1 MMWLQIPTGQCN
13 VMVRLV
19 LVSIEITFLVLSF
32 IMHEQDYLLTDFFY
46 IMFQEIFD
54 VSNSIKRILAYTA
67 CLLGLSMKIKSSHA

>member
-32 IMHEQDYLLTDFFY
+32 IMHEQDYLLTDFFLY
-46 IMFQEIFD
+46 H
-54 VSNSIKRILAYTA
+54 VSRDF
-67 CLLGLSMKIKSSHA
+67 